1 MDASEK
7 VAKQLEWSEGEVR
20 RQVRAVPYLADNP
33 HASSRL
39 WEKKNRAEIFRQ
51 TEASRAEDRKH
62 TSETLIGSFTIS
74 VRETKTKMISETFTR
89 TSTHI
94 SICTHVQNI

>member
-1 MDASEK
+1 M
-7 VAKQLEWSEGEVR
+7 R

-39 WEKKNRAEIFRQ
+39 RGKKKRAEIFRQ
-51 TEASRAEDRKH
+51 TEASGAEARKH
-62 TSETLIGSFTIS
+62 TSETLIGSFTTS
-74 VRETKTKMISETFTR
+74 VRETKTKMISETFPR

-94 SICTHVQNI
+94 NICTRLENV